1 MEEHAL
7 AALELQR
14 SREQLRALLIP
25 DPLTGRIEADAFPR
39 SQLMRFVFSAGKR
52 NLAMSALGAAF
63 SMFAARRRAG
73 GSRSGRGGWARVI
86 HSVAEAVGSRRR

>member
-1 MEEHAL
+1 MEEHAI

-14 SREQLRALLIP
+14 SRAQLRALLLP
-25 DPLTGRIEADAFPR
+25 DPETGRIEADAFPR

-63 SMFAARRRAG
+63 SMFAGRRRSASG
-73 GSRSGRGGWARVI
+73 GGGWSQVL
-86 HSVAEAVGSRRR
+86 HSVADAVGSRRR

>member
-14 SREQLRALLIP
+14 SRALLRAMLLP
-25 DPLTGRIEADAFPR
+25 DPETGRIEADAFPR
-39 SQLMRFVFSAGKR
+39 SQLMRFVFGAGKR

-63 SMFAARRRAG
+63 SMFAGRRRRA
-73 GSRSGRGGWARVI
+73 RNERGGWSQVL
-86 HSVAEAVGSRRR
+86 HSVVDAVGTRRR

>member
-14 SREQLRALLIP
+14 SRAQLRSLLLP
-25 DPLTGRIEADAFPR
+25 DPVTGRIEADAFPR

-52 NLAMSALGAAF
+52 NLAMSAIGAAF
-63 SMFAARRRAG
+63 SMFAGRRRRASG
-73 GSRSGRGGWARVI
+73 GSGGWSQVL
-86 HSVAEAVGSRRR
+86 HSVADAVGKRRR

>member
-14 SREQLRALLIP
+14 SRAQLRALLLP
-25 DPLTGRIEADAFPR
+25 DPVTGRIEADAFPR

-52 NLAMSALGAAF
+52 NLAMTALGAAF
-63 SMFAARRRAG
+63 SLFAGRRRAARSSGGGWSQILHSVADAVGARRR
-73 GSRSGRGGWARVI
+73 
-86 HSVAEAVGSRRR
+86 